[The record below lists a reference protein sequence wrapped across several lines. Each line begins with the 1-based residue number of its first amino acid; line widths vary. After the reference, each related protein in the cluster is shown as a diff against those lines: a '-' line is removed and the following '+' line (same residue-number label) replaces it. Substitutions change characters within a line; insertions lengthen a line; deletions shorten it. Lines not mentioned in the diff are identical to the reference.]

1 MDKDYIHII
10 LADDDEDDRMLFTDA
25 FGELRINT
33 KVNTFNDG
41 VELMDYLNAPDSIL
55 PNVLFLDLNMPK
67 KNGIECLYEIK
78 KDARFNDIAIAIF
91 STSSSEEH
99 IEEYFKNHNALS
111 MIENLPA
118 DKKSA
123 VRWYIDCG
131 DDDFLYEGNSLV
143 HIAMKKKE
151 IPHEF
156 RVRDGGH
163 TWTYWRESLPEVL
176 AFVTKGFHQF

>member
-25 FGELRINT
+25 FDELKINT

-41 VELMDYLNAPDSIL
+41 VELMDYLNSPNAIL

-78 KDARFNDIAIAIF
+78 KDNKFSEIAIAIF

-99 IEEYFKNHNALS
+99 IEETFVQGANIYIKKPSDFTTLKKVLS
-111 MIENLPA
+111 EVVTINWQYHTSGLNK
-118 DKKSA
+118 DN
-123 VRWYIDCG
+123 
-131 DDDFLYEGNSLV
+131 FLL
-143 HIAMKKKE
+143 
-151 IPHEF
+151 
-156 RVRDGGH
+156 R
-163 TWTYWRESLPEVL
+163 L
-176 AFVTKGFHQF
+176 